1 MQWAKQKPRGFT
13 IVELLIVVVVIAILA
28 AITVVAYSGIQ
39 NRTNDTAVQSDLAN
53 IAQKYELYKLES
65 SSAIY
70 PYGATLND
78 GIAFRMAISK
88 GSYDLNSNY
97 QLLNCTNT
105 TNLGS
110 DFAMLAV
117 SKSGK
122 RFYVSSLSGGV
133 KEYTGGG
140 SWISTAGSCT
150 DVLPGSAGNGAG
162 YGSSIWRTWTS
173 MS

>member
-1 MQWAKQKPRGFT
+1 MQWAKQTPRGFT

-53 IAQKYELYKLES
+53 IAQKY
-65 SSAIY
+65 
-70 PYGATLND
+70 
-78 GIAFRMAISK
+78 
-88 GSYDLNSNY
+88 DLNSNY
-97 QLLNCTNT
+97 QLLNCTST